1 MAHRPPAPA
10 PRLPPAHPLRG
21 RDFRLLFG
29 ARVLSLTG
37 DAAVPA
43 ALALAVLRTT
53 GSTSALALV
62 LGCAMVPRLLLL
74 PIGGV
79 VADRLNARGVALA
92 TDLVACA
99 AQLFAGIELL
109 SGHPQLWHLAVA
121 QAIGG
126 TASAFQTPTIS
137 PLVAGTVDPSGLQ
150 KANALLGAS
159 NGATRLAGPALAGTF
174 VLTVGPG
181 WTFVLDAA
189 SFAASAALLA
199 MARVRH
205 APIPAR
211 PGTGTGRGA
220 FRRLIGDL
228 TEGWSEVRSRD
239 WYWTSLIAH
248 AMWNGAS
255 AVLLTLGPAIAI
267 DRLGGEGAWIAT
279 VQVGA
284 VGLVAGALLAARV
297 RPRRPVLV
305 ANLGLAVFALPL
317 VLFAVAA
324 PAPLTIAAYGLAG
337 AGLGVLNPTWE
348 TVVQMTVPQHALAR
362 VTSYDWLLSLGA
374 APLGYAFAPWAASAW
389 GTSTPLLVAAF
400 LVGTSCLAT
409 AAVPGVRHLTMP
421 TKPPAKPHPAAPDH
435 AV

>member
-1 MAHRPPAPA
+1 M
-10 PRLPPAHPLRG
+10 RG

-43 ALALAVLRTT
+43 ALALAVLRAT

-79 VADRLNARGVALA
+79 VAGRLNARGVALA
-92 TDLVACA
+92 TDLVSCA

-109 SGHPQLWHLAVA
+109 GGQPQLWHLAIA
-121 QAIGG
+121 QAISG

-137 PLVAGTVDPSGLQ
+137 PLVAGTVEPSGLQ
-150 KANALLGAS
+150 KANSLLGAA

-189 SFAASAALLA
+189 SFALSAVLLA
-199 MARVRH
+199 MTRVRH
-205 APIPAR
+205 VPIPER
-211 PGTGTGRGA
+211 PSGGQRAGA
-220 FRRLIGDL
+220 FGRLVGDL
-228 TEGWSEVRSRD
+228 TEGWTEVRSRD

-267 DRLGGEGAWIAT
+267 ERLGGEGMWIAT
-279 VQVGA
+279 VQAGA
-284 VGLVAGALLAARV
+284 VGLVAGALLAARL

-317 VLFAVAA
+317 ALFAVAA
-324 PAPLTIAAYGLAG
+324 PAPLVIGAYGLAG

-348 TVVQMTVPQHALAR
+348 TVVQMTIPQHALAR

-374 APLGYAFAPWAASAW
+374 APLGYALAPWAASAW
-389 GTSTPLLVAAF
+389 GTSTPLMITAFLVAA
-400 LVGTSCLAT
+400 SCLAT

-421 TKPPAKPHPAAPDH
+421 TATPSPPPKPLPDTKPAQ
-435 AV
+435 

>member
-1 MAHRPPAPA
+1 MASHPP
-10 PRLPPAHPLRG
+10 RG

-43 ALALAVLRTT
+43 ALALAVLRAT

-79 VADRLNARGVALA
+79 VADRLNARRVALA
-92 TDLVACA
+92 TDLIGCA

-109 SGHPQLWHLAVA
+109 GGQPKLWHLAIA
-121 QAIGG
+121 QAVGG
-126 TASAFQTPTIS
+126 IASAFQTPAIS
-137 PLVAGTVDPSGLQ
+137 PLVAGTVEPSGLR
-150 KANALLGAS
+150 KANSLLSTAE
-159 NGATRLAGPALAGTF
+159 GATRLAGPALAGTL

-205 APIPAR
+205 VPIPAR
-211 PGTGTGRGA
+211 PGETHRPGA
-220 FRRLIGDL
+220 FGRLARDL
-228 TEGWSEVRSRD
+228 AEGWSEVRSRD

-267 DRLGGEGAWIAT
+267 DRLGGEGTWIAT

-284 VGLVAGALLAARV
+284 VGLVAGALLAARL
-297 RPRRPVLV
+297 RPHRPVLV

-317 VLFAVAA
+317 ALLAVAA
-324 PAPLTIAAYGLAG
+324 PAPLIIGSYGLA
-337 AGLGVLNPTWE
+337 ATGLGFLNPIWH

-374 APLGYAFAPWAASAW
+374 APIGYALAPWAASAW
-389 GTSTPLLVAAF
+389 GTSTPLAVAAF

-409 AAVPGVRHLTMP
+409 AAVPGVRRLTMP
-421 TKPPAKPHPAAPDH
+421 TETPSPPAAAH
-435 AV
+435 G

>member
-1 MAHRPPAPA
+1 MDELRS
-10 PRLPPAHPLRG
+10 AHPLRG

-43 ALALAVLRTT
+43 ALALAVLRAT

-92 TDLVACA
+92 TDLLGCA

-109 SGHPQLWHLAVA
+109 GGQPDLWHLAIA
-121 QAIGG
+121 QVIGG

-137 PLVAGTVDPSGLQ
+137 PLVAGTADPSGLH
-150 KANALLGAS
+150 KANSLLGAA
-159 NGATRLAGPALAGTF
+159 NGATRLAGPALAGTL

-205 APIPAR
+205 VPIPAR
-211 PGTGTGRGA
+211 PDGGRGA
-220 FRRLIGDL
+220 FGRLISDL

-248 AMWNGAS
+248 AVWNGAS

-305 ANLGLAVFALPL
+305 ANLGLALFALPL

-324 PAPLTIAAYGLAG
+324 PAPLAIAAYGLSG

-348 TVVQMTVPQHALAR
+348 TVVQLTVPQHALAR

-374 APLGYAFAPWAASAW
+374 APLGYALAPWAASAW
-389 GTSTPLLVAAF
+389 GTSTPLLIAAF
-400 LVGTSCLAT
+400 LVATSCLAT
-409 AAVPGVRHLTMP
+409 AAVPGVRHLTML
-421 TKPPAKPHPAAPDH
+421 TEAPAKRLATPGTEPAPMT
-435 AV
+435 

>member
-1 MAHRPPAPA
+1 MS
-10 PRLPPAHPLRG
+10 PPAHG

-43 ALALAVLRTT
+43 ALALAVLRAT

-74 PIGGV
+74 PIGGA
-79 VADRLNARGVALA
+79 VADRLNARGVALV
-92 TDLVACA
+92 TDLAGCG

-109 SGHPQLWHLAVA
+109 GGQPRLWHLAVA
-121 QAIGG
+121 QVIGG

-137 PLVAGTVDPSGLQ
+137 PLVAGTVDPSGLRR
-150 KANALLGAS
+150 ANSLLSTAE
-159 NGATRLAGPALAGTF
+159 GATRLVGPAIAGTF

-181 WTFVLDAA
+181 WTFVLDSA

-199 MARVRH
+199 MTRVRH
-205 APIPAR
+205 VPIPAR
-211 PGTGTGRGA
+211 PGEGGGGGSGA
-220 FRRLIGDL
+220 FGRLVRDL
-228 TEGWSEVRSRD
+228 AEGWAHVRSRD

-267 DRLGGEGAWIAT
+267 DRLGGEGTWIAT

-284 VGLVAGALLAARV
+284 VGLVAGALLASRV

-317 VLFAVAA
+317 ALFAVAA
-324 PAPLTIAAYGLAG
+324 PAPLIIGAYGLA
-337 AGLGVLNPTWE
+337 ATGLGFLNPIWH
-348 TVVQMTVPQHALAR
+348 TVVQMTVPRHALAR

-374 APLGYAFAPWAASAW
+374 APLGYALAPWAASVW
-389 GTSTPLLVAAF
+389 GPSAPLLVTAF
-400 LVGTSCLAT
+400 LVGTSALAT
-409 AAVPGVRHLTMP
+409 AAVPGVRNLTMP
-421 TKPPAKPHPAAPDH
+421 RL
-435 AV
+435 